1 MNMAARVI
9 ATMRMVVKAEA
20 RIIFMGPGWRLFDAA
35 EERIAQSDKNQNV
48 HSANRVKNGDS
59 AQTVRSSPQAG
70 PIVGDKDGVAG
81 IGRIVFDAG
90 GLAGR
95 EAVKT
100 NLAFQA
106 GNILRS
112 LIGDSGKRVSRRDG
126 REERRWF
133 R

>member
-48 HSANRVKNGDS
+48 QSANRVKNGDS
-59 AQTVRSSPQAG
+59 TQTVRSSPQAK
-70 PIVGDKDGVAG
+70 PIVGDKDGVAV

-90 GLAGR
+90 GV
-95 EAVKT
+95 AVLMVIKPKK
-100 NLAFQA
+100 
-106 GNILRS
+106 S
-112 LIGDSGKRVSRRDG
+112 L
-126 REERRWF
+126 
-133 R
+133 